1 VSSNRHPTG
10 RASAKPEGFPKTERI
25 RKSDEYTY
33 VLQNGRRLRG
43 RFVSAYW
50 TRSEDAPE
58 DAPNRVGIAAGKR
71 LGTAPVR
78 NRLKRHIREAYRRNK
93 RELPCRGFT
102 IVFLATPSMIGR
114 SWDDVQTDIRS
125 LLHRIAAPSG

>member
-1 VSSNRHPTG
+1 VSSNRHPSG

-50 TRSEDAPE
+50 TRNEGAL
-58 DAPNRVGIAAGKR
+58 NRVGVAAGKK

-78 NRLKRHIREAYRRNK
+78 NRLKRYIREAYRRNK
-93 RELPCRGFT
+93 RELPCQGFT

-114 SWDDVQTDIRS
+114 SWDDVQTDIRG
-125 LLHRIAAPSG
+125 LLHRMAAPSG